1 MPLFTWKEDY
11 SVAVTELD
19 RHHRE
24 LFDIVNRI
32 YSCCV
37 SPDGL
42 DGVSA
47 MIDDLAAY
55 SKYHFAAEEQHM
67 KNIRFKGLESHQ
79 AMHLEFSTRIEM
91 MRLSEADNRLDTTR
105 ELIVYLGNWLLHHVL
120 EEDKGYVTKDKSA

>member
-11 SVAVTELD
+11 SVAVMELD

-24 LFDIVNRI
+24 LFDIVNQI
-32 YSCCV
+32 YSCCM

-42 DGVSA
+42 DGVSSK
-47 MIDDLAAY
+47 IGDLAAY

-67 KNIRFKGLESHQ
+67 KNIGFIDLERHR
-79 AMHLEFSTRIEM
+79 AMHLDFSAKIELM
-91 MRLSEADNRLDTTR
+91 LVSESDNRLDAAR

-120 EEDKGYVTKDKSA
+120 EEDKMYVA